1 MGLGPNIQQFGPWA
15 GQCRRETQTLAVQ
28 TAPLFLLVACR
39 RVVLDARC
47 REPKLERGAV
57 AVTID
62 KTAAAWVVTGIG
74 WWCLGTGGPR
84 KAGGRKHYRIS
95 GV

>member
-28 TAPLFLLVACR
+28 TADLFLLVACR

-57 AVTID
+57 AATID
-62 KTAAAWVVTGIG
+62 KTVTWVVTGIG
-74 WWCLGTGGPR
+74 WC
-84 KAGGRKHYRIS
+84 
-95 GV
+95 